1 MPLVGVTIIDCIL
14 QAALNY
20 GAHLWWAEAQ
30 LFAFMLTAPLWWK
43 QGLSSNARIPWWWF
57 LFVGVLSL
65 SLRSAAAG
73 YFEAVIPLQILIVA
87 ALTAAV
93 QRFGLTSFPT
103 ESPITAGRTLFVTT
117 PFIVASFCL
126 LRLLYSGQTELLSQE
141 AYYWKYAENLSHG
154 YLDHPPAVAVLIAWG
169 QSLFGINEIGVRIG
183 AMVCWFITSLMLAR
197 LATEWFGPSA
207 GRPTILLMVI
217 LPLFGAN
224 GLYMTP
230 DAPLF
235 AAWAVALWALHRALL
250 RQQGWAWYVAGAAIG
265 IGLLSKYPMV
275 LIGPAIVL
283 YMLIDRDS
291 RHWFKRPQPYSA
303 ALIAVLLF
311 SPVLFWNATHE
322 WASFTFQ
329 GARRFEAEPEFGLH
343 LYLAF
348 LALILTPVGLW
359 VSTLFT
365 LPAKQRARFPWTE
378 ILTMNR
384 RIRTFILTFA
394 GAPLGVFLYASLS
407 QEIKVNWLG
416 PPLLILVPLL
426 AVSIMR
432 AGALKPQSTNDEG
445 ARSLQVLARGWLVTA
460 IVVVSGAAVFL
471 AYIGGQWSLARYPSA
486 FKKFLG
492 REMLA
497 AVVREQEERIFNE
510 TGSWPIVVG
519 ADSHYIGSSLGFYR
533 AKLSGPGNLPAPTQ
547 GRHLFGEDY
556 SLMYRYWSFPREA
569 RGRDIVMVSRSRADV
584 SDERLQKYFT
594 RLEEVQVIAIRSGQ
608 SEIASY
614 YLRVGRNYSSEP

>member
-1 MPLVGVTIIDCIL
+1 MPIASAIIFDCII
-14 QAALNY
+14 QALLVLFARV
-20 GAHLWWAEAQ
+20 WWAEAQ
-30 LFAFMLTAPLWWK
+30 LLAFVITVPLWWRHA
-43 QGLSSNARIPWWWF
+43 QLSQTRIPWWWL

-73 YFEAVIPLQILIVA
+73 YFEETVPLQILIVA
-87 ALTAAV
+87 ALTASV
-93 QRFGLTSFPT
+93 QHFGLRSFP
-103 ESPITAGRTLFVTT
+103 SDRPVTAGRVLFVTA

-141 AYYWKYAENLSHG
+141 AYYWKYAENLSYG

-169 QSLFGINEIGVRIG
+169 QSLFGINEFGVRIG
-183 AMVCWFITSLMLAR
+183 AMVCWFITALMLAR

-235 AAWAVALWALHRALL
+235 AAWAVAVWALHRALL
-250 RQQGWAWYVAGAAIG
+250 RQQGWAWYAAGAAIG

-275 LIGPAIVL
+275 LIGPAIAL

-291 RHWFKRPQPYSA
+291 RHWFKRPEPYSA
-303 ALIAVLLF
+303 ALIAGLLF
-311 SPVLFWNATHE
+311 SPILFWNAAHE

-348 LALILTPVGLW
+348 LALLLTPVGLW
-359 VSTLFT
+359 VATLFT
-365 LPAKQRARFPWTE
+365 LSAKQRARFPWTE

-384 RIRTFILTFA
+384 RIRIFILTFV

-416 PPLLILVPLL
+416 PPLLTLVPVL

-432 AGALKPQSTNDEG
+432 AGVLQPQSTNDER
-445 ARSLQVLARGWLVTA
+445 ARGLQVLARGWLVTA

-497 AVVREQEERIFNE
+497 TVVREREERIFNE

-533 AKLSGPGNLPAPTQ
+533 AKLSAPGSLPAPTQ
-547 GRHLFGEDY
+547 GRHLLGGAY
-556 SLMYRYWSFPREA
+556 SLMYRYWSHPSA
-569 RGRDIVMVSRSRADV
+569 SRGRDLILVSRSRQDV
-584 SDERLQKYFT
+584 ADERLAPYAESLEPVEEITVRAGNSAAGTYFV
-594 RLEEVQVIAIRSGQ
+594 RV
-608 SEIASY
+608 
-614 YLRVGRNYSSEP
+614 LRRYHP